1 MEIYTSDNEKVKIL
15 TQDSGMLYF
24 YSTKPGDLLGEGE
37 RLDSLTL
44 TPDEMISLG
53 RTLTTRG
60 EALKEDKKHS
70 VVVERIRPVE
80 APRPFGTVV
89 AQQAS
94 DGSDNWGVLD
104 PDGAGKSTGRWV
116 ASYLR
121 EHEAQWLADK
131 INS

>member
-15 TQDSGMLYF
+15 TQDSGMLYI

-60 EALKEDKKHS
+60 EAFKHAQHLGHGWAREMVETAKGRKK
-70 VVVERIRPVE
+70 
-80 APRPFGTVV
+80 
-89 AQQAS
+89 Q
-94 DGSDNWGVLD
+94 
-104 PDGAGKSTGRWV
+104 
-116 ASYLR
+116 
-121 EHEAQWLADK
+121 
-131 INS
+131 